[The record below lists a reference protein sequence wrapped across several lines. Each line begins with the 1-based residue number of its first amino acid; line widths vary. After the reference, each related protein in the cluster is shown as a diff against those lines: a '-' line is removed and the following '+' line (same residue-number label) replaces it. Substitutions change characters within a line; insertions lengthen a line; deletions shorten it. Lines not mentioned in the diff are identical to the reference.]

1 MRLDKTEQG
10 GCKVD
15 RGKPVLHAGD
25 RARGLLT
32 AWWRDESGQMGI
44 GYAVASM
51 TGVFTAYQTTGYI
64 GEQIADIF
72 GQVSQALDMVNK
84 GLR

>member
-1 MRLDKTEQG
+1 VNRAESL
-10 GCKVD
+10 
-15 RGKPVLHAGD
+15 RYAGD
-25 RARGLLT
+25 QAKALLK
-32 AWWRDESGQMGI
+32 AWWCDEGGQMGI

-51 TGVFTAYQTTGYI
+51 GGVFTAYQTTGYI

-72 GQVSQALDMVNK
+72 GQVSHALDLVNK